1 MTILYKTN
9 TNKNGNSYHIVINH
23 DNKTYNENT
32 FTADLTIYVKLKEL
46 RQLKDLAINNGYINI
61 G

>member
-9 TNKNGNSYHIVINH
+9 TNKNGNSYHVAINH

-32 FTADLTIYVKLKEL
+32 FTSDLTIFVKLKEL
-46 RQLKDLAINNGYINI
+46 KQLKALAVNNGYINI

>member
-9 TNKNGNSYHIVINH
+9 TNKNGNSCHVAINH
-23 DNKTYNENT
+23 DSKTYNENT
-32 FTADLTIYVKLKEL
+32 FTADLTIYVKSKEL

>member
-1 MTILYKTN
+1 MTILYKTK

-23 DNKTYNENT
+23 DSKTYNENT
-32 FTADLTIYVKLKEL
+32 FTAVLTIFVKLKEL
-46 RQLKDLAINNGYINI
+46 KQLKSLAVNNGYKNI